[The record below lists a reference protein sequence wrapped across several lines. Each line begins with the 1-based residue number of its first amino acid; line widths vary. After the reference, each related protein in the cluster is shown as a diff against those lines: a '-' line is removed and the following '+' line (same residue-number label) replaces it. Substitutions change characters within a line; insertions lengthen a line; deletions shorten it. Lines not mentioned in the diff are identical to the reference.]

1 MAGLLDLFNSPEG
14 QQALGLLAAG
24 GPQTDPSKTGFGQRL
39 AAASG
44 FADQWK
50 QRQAD
55 AEMEKQK
62 MAINAMLM
70 QKHQM
75 DLDSAKQSFADQAKM
90 RDLVSQYRTP
100 ATPAMPGGL
109 SADSAGSLPPEMQIG
124 GTVKPMA
131 ARPSGFDR
139 EGYGAALE
147 GINPEMGLSYL
158 QKIQKDEAPIKLSPG
173 EQLFSGQRGGY
184 KPLLSVPA
192 KPESKPSALQEYE
205 YARGQGYA
213 GTFDQWDKDRRRAGA
228 STSTVSVNTGQKGL
242 DNEMKFS
249 AAFKG
254 EPIYK
259 AHQEVQSAHSQI
271 TQALKL
277 QSPAGDLAGATK
289 MMKILDP
296 GSVVRE
302 SELGMAMAASGALDR
317 LTNYIDRILKGTKL
331 TPTQRTDF
339 QNLANN
345 LYDESVKQYNNK
357 RTEYHGFAGKY
368 GLESDVLLGKPAA
381 TAAPAKIDK
390 PKDKAPVPM
399 KGMVQGGYKFKGGN
413 PADQA
418 NWEKQ

>member
-109 SADSAGSLPPEMQIG
+109 SADAAGALPPEMQTG
-124 GTVKPMA
+124 STVKPMA

-158 QKIQKDEAPIKLSPG
+158 QKSRRTKRLLNCLRVSNCSAGNAAAISLCF
-173 EQLFSGQRGGY
+173 LFLPNLNQSRLPCKSTNMHAGRATLEPSTNGTKTADAQ
-184 KPLLSVPA
+184 A
-192 KPESKPSALQEYE
+192 HQPSASTP
-205 YARGQGYA
+205 G
-213 GTFDQWDKDRRRAGA
+213 KRAL
-228 STSTVSVNTGQKGL
+228 T
-242 DNEMKFS
+242 MK
-249 AAFKG
+249 
-254 EPIYK
+254 
-259 AHQEVQSAHSQI
+259 
-271 TQALKL
+271 
-277 QSPAGDLAGATK
+277 
-289 MMKILDP
+289 
-296 GSVVRE
+296 
-302 SELGMAMAASGALDR
+302 
-317 LTNYIDRILKGTKL
+317 
-331 TPTQRTDF
+331 
-339 QNLANN
+339 
-345 LYDESVKQYNNK
+345 
-357 RTEYHGFAGKY
+357 
-368 GLESDVLLGKPAA
+368 
-381 TAAPAKIDK
+381 
-390 PKDKAPVPM
+390 
-399 KGMVQGGYKFKGGN
+399 
-413 PADQA
+413 
-418 NWEKQ
+418 

>member
-1 MAGLLDLFNSPEG
+1 MGLLDGFLGKDWNDPQSSAVLALAGGLLSGNFGQGAKDYGNILAGAKDTEMKRKLIEMQMQEG
-14 QQALGLLAAG
+14 QMRNEALR
-24 GPQTDPSKTGFGQRL
+24 QQ
-39 AAASG
+39 
-44 FADQWK
+44 FADQT
-50 QRQAD
+50 
-55 AEMEKQK
+55 
-62 MAINAMLM
+62 
-70 QKHQM
+70 
-75 DLDSAKQSFADQAKM
+75 KM
-90 RDLVSQYRTP
+90 RDLAAQYRTP

-109 SADSAGSLPPEMQIG
+109 SADAAGALPPEMQIG

-131 ARPSGFDR
+131 ARPAGFDR

-147 GINPEMGLSYL
+147 GINPELGLSYL
-158 QKIQKDEAPIKLSPG
+158 QKIQKDEAPIKLSAG
-173 EQLFSGQRGGY
+173 EQLFSGARGGY

-317 LTNYIDRILKGTKL
+317 LTNYSDRILKGTKL

-368 GLESDVLLGKPAA
+368 GLESDVLLGKPA
-381 TAAPAKIDK
+381 TAAEPAKTEK
-390 PKDKAPVPM
+390 PKGNAPVPM
-399 KGMVQGGYKFKGGN
+399 KGMVIDGYRFKGGA
-413 PADQA
+413 PGDRA

>member
-1 MAGLLDLFNSPEG
+1 MGLLDLFNSPEG

-109 SADSAGSLPPEMQIG
+109 SADAAGALPPEMQTG
-124 GTVKPMA
+124 STVKPMA

-205 YARGQGYA
+205 YSRSQGYN
-213 GTFDQWDKDRRRAGA
+213 GTFDQWDTARKRAGA
-228 STSTVSVNTGQKGL
+228 TSVNVT
-242 DNEMKFS
+242 
-249 AAFKG
+249 
-254 EPIYK
+254 
-259 AHQEVQSAHSQI
+259 
-271 TQALKL
+271 
-277 QSPAGDLAGATK
+277 
-289 MMKILDP
+289 
-296 GSVVRE
+296 
-302 SELGMAMAASGALDR
+302 
-317 LTNYIDRILKGTKL
+317 
-331 TPTQRTDF
+331 
-339 QNLANN
+339 NLADN
-345 LYDESVKQYNNK
+345 L
-357 RTEYHGFAGKY
+357 
-368 GLESDVLLGKPAA
+368 GL
-381 TAAPAKIDK
+381 K
-390 PKDKAPVPM
+390 PKDRFEMEGKLRADYESQTKADSEIANTAQDIAHILKQPGAL
-399 KGMVQGGYKFKGGN
+399 KDQAAIYKFAKSLDPQGAVREADYAAIVKTAGGLDYVTNIINKAMTGEQLN
-413 PADQA
+413 PKQRAEMA
-418 NWEKQ
+418 NVASALAEVGKKRIAKIQQRTAANAKMYNLNPENLFSPNENQGWGIVR

>member
-124 GTVKPMA
+124 STVKPMA
-131 ARPSGFDR
+131 ARPAGFDR

-147 GINPEMGLSYL
+147 GINPELGLSYL
-158 QKIQKDEAPIKLSPG
+158 QKINKDEAPIKLSAG
-173 EQLFSGQRGGY
+173 EQLFSGARGGY

-289 MMKILDP
+289 LMKILDP

-317 LTNYIDRILKGTKL
+317 LTNYSDQIIKGTKL
-331 TPTQRTDF
+331 TPTQRKDF
-339 QNLANN
+339 QSLANN

-381 TAAPAKIDK
+381 AAPAQAEK
-390 PKDKAPVPM
+390 PKTKAPVPM

-413 PADQA
+413 PADPA

>member
-1 MAGLLDLFNSPEG
+1 MGLLDGFLGKDWQDPQSAAVMALAGGLLSGNFGQGAKDYGNILAGAKDTEMKRKLIEMQMQEG
-14 QQALGLLAAG
+14 QMRNEALR
-24 GPQTDPSKTGFGQRL
+24 QQ
-39 AAASG
+39 
-44 FADQWK
+44 FADQT
-50 QRQAD
+50 
-55 AEMEKQK
+55 
-62 MAINAMLM
+62 
-70 QKHQM
+70 
-75 DLDSAKQSFADQAKM
+75 KM
-90 RDLVSQYRTP
+90 RDLVAQYRIP
-100 ATPAMPGGL
+100 ATPNGLPGGL
-109 SADSAGSLPPEMQIG
+109 PADTVNSLPAEFQIG
-124 GTVKPMA
+124 GAVKPA
-131 ARPSGFDR
+131 APRPAGFDR

-147 GINPEMGLSYL
+147 SRFPDAGLAYQ
-158 QKIQKDEAPIKLSPG
+158 QKIKKDDTPVKLGAG
-173 EQLFSGQRGGY
+173 EQLLSGAASGF
-184 KPLLSVPA
+184 KLLASGAP

-317 LTNYIDRILKGTKL
+317 LTNYSDRILKGTKL

-368 GLESDVLLGKPAA
+368 GLESDVLLGKPA
-381 TAAPAKIDK
+381 TAAEPAKTEK
-390 PKDKAPVPM
+390 PKGNAPVPM

-413 PADQA
+413 PADSA

>member
-109 SADSAGSLPPEMQIG
+109 SADAAGALPPEMQTG
-124 GTVKPMA
+124 STVKPMA

-228 STSTVSVNTGQKGL
+228 STVSVNTGQKGL

-317 LTNYIDRILKGTKL
+317 LTNYSDRILKGTKL

>member
-109 SADSAGSLPPEMQIG
+109 SADAAGALPPEMQTG
-124 GTVKPMA
+124 STVKPMA

-205 YARGQGYA
+205 YSRSQGYN
-213 GTFDQWDKDRRRAGA
+213 GTFDQWDTARKRAGA
-228 STSTVSVNTGQKGL
+228 TSVNVT
-242 DNEMKFS
+242 
-249 AAFKG
+249 
-254 EPIYK
+254 
-259 AHQEVQSAHSQI
+259 
-271 TQALKL
+271 
-277 QSPAGDLAGATK
+277 
-289 MMKILDP
+289 
-296 GSVVRE
+296 
-302 SELGMAMAASGALDR
+302 
-317 LTNYIDRILKGTKL
+317 
-331 TPTQRTDF
+331 
-339 QNLANN
+339 NLADN
-345 LYDESVKQYNNK
+345 L
-357 RTEYHGFAGKY
+357 
-368 GLESDVLLGKPAA
+368 GL
-381 TAAPAKIDK
+381 K
-390 PKDKAPVPM
+390 PKDRFEMEGKLRADYESQTKADSEIANTAQDIAHILKQPGAL
-399 KGMVQGGYKFKGGN
+399 KDQAAIYKFAKSLDPQGAVREADYAAIVKTAGGLDYVTNIINKAMTGEQLN
-413 PADQA
+413 PKQRAEMA
-418 NWEKQ
+418 NVASALAEVGKKRIAKIQQRTAANAKMYNLNPENLFSPNENQGWGIVR

>member
-75 DLDSAKQSFADQAKM
+75 DLDSAKQSFADQTEM
-90 RDLVSQYRTP
+90 RNLPSQFRIP
-100 ATPAMPGGL
+100 ATPNGLPGGL
-109 SADSAGSLPPEMQIG
+109 SSDTVNALPKEFQTGSAVQPAPP
-124 GTVKPMA
+124 
-131 ARPSGFDR
+131 RPAGFDR

-147 GINPEMGLSYL
+147 SRFPEAGLAYQ
-158 QKIQKDEAPIKLSPG
+158 QKIKKDDTPVKLGAG
-173 EQLFSGQRGGY
+173 EQLLSGAASGF
-184 KPLLSVPA
+184 KLLASGAP

-205 YARGQGYA
+205 YSRSQGYN
-213 GTFDQWDKDRRRAGA
+213 GTFDQWDTARRRAGA
-228 STSTVSVNTGQKGL
+228 STVSVNTGQKGL

-317 LTNYIDRILKGTKL
+317 LTNYSDRILKGTKL

-368 GLESDVLLGKPAA
+368 GLASDVLLGKPAA